1 MCGYDDPMEGWHRY
15 KFVLLTLL
23 NLIFNTL
30 YSVVEVPCLLS
41 RPGCWHGRL
50 DLHQG
55 SGDSYDDDND
65 NEPHTSDDGKHL
77 EEQLKTWATTTK
89 KALAVLSLF
98 AGVAGMVIIG

>member
-1 MCGYDDPMEGWHRY
+1 MI
-15 KFVLLTLL
+15 L
-23 NLIFNTL
+23 
-30 YSVVEVPCLLS
+30 CLVMS
-41 RPGCWHGRL
+41 TVDVDMSMGMDL

-98 AGVAGMVIIG
+98 AGVAGMVITG